1 MSEKGDSRISRRQ
14 VLAGAGVAAGAAAT
28 IAVTGTVGAAAAK
41 TAWDQE
47 ADIVVVGGGSAACSA
62 AVTAASL
69 GDKVI
74 LLEKEAILGGTTN
87 KSGGVAW
94 VPNNPLM
101 RKAGLSDTRADA
113 LKYMARFSFPQIYT
127 PDSPTLGLDA
137 LVYRRLEAFYDNGSA
152 TIEHLDKLGAAKYDT
167 FKVGGNPSPDYAD
180 HLPENKV
187 PKGRSLTPVND
198 KGEAT
203 TGNIGDGAV
212 LIGAMEAWLEKNKV
226 PMLTEHRVTA
236 VIKESGRVIGVEAA
250 SGGRTVRIKARK
262 GVIFGTGGYSHNTD
276 LVGLHQTA
284 LYGACAMPGSTGDFI
299 AIAGA
304 AGAAMGTMGTA
315 WRTQVVFEEALKN
328 RVLPQGVFF
337 IPADA
342 MFVVNKYGKRVV
354 NEKRNYN
361 DRTKVHFTYDPVAE
375 DFPNQ
380 LLFMIFDG
388 RVVDAFGG
396 AYPIPTPGNLGPYV
410 IEGVDLP
417 ALAAAIGKRLD
428 GLKDKT
434 GGCTLAADFPARLK
448 ATFDQF
454 NGYARS
460 GKDPDFRRGDQ
471 SYDKEWQAFFSQMR
485 EGSMEKPNSMPNS
498 TMHPLRE
505 TGPYYCIIL
514 AAGALDTSGGPQINE
529 KAQVLAAD
537 GKPIP
542 GLYGAGNC
550 IASPSREAY
559 YGAGGTIGL
568 CLTFGYI
575 AAQNA
580 HKEAPAA

>member
-1 MSEKGDSRISRRQ
+1 MSESASSKVSRRQ
-14 VLAGAGVAAGAAAT
+14 ILAGAGVAAGAAAAL
-28 IAVTGTVGAAAAK
+28 AVTGPAAAAA
-41 TAWDQE
+41 TPAWDRE

-74 LLEKEAILGGTTN
+74 LLEKEAILGGTTR

-101 RKAGLSDTRADA
+101 RKAGLTDTREDA
-113 LKYMARFSFPQIYT
+113 LNYMARFSCPRAFDPS
-127 PDSPTLGLDA
+127 SPTLGLDP
-137 LVYRRLEAFYDNGSA
+137 LSFRQLEAFYDNGAA
-152 TIEHLDKLGAAKYDT
+152 TIEHLDRLGAAKYDT

-180 HLPENKV
+180 HLPENKT

-198 KGEAT
+198 KGEAVA
-203 TGNIGDGAV
+203 GNIGDGTV
-212 LIGAMEAWLEKNKV
+212 LIDALEAWLTRNNV
-226 PMLTEHRVTA
+226 PLLTEHRVTA
-236 VIKESGRVIGVEAA
+236 VVKDGGRVVGVEAEA
-250 SGGRTVRIKARK
+250 DGKTVRIRARK
-262 GVIFGTGGYSHNTD
+262 AVIFGTGGYAHNTD
-276 LVGLHQTA
+276 LVQLHQTA

-299 AIAGA
+299 AIGGA
-304 AGAAMGTMGTA
+304 AGARMGTMGTA

-342 MFVVNKYGKRVV
+342 MFVVNKYGRRVV

-361 DRTKVHFTYDPVAE
+361 DRTKIHFSYDPVAE
-375 DFPNQ
+375 DYPNQ
-380 LLFMIFDG
+380 LLFMVFDG

-396 AYPIPTPGNLGPYV
+396 AYPIPSPGNIGPYV
-410 IEGVDLP
+410 IEGADLP

-428 GLKDKT
+428 GLKGPS
-434 GGCTLAADFPARLK
+434 GGVALAADFPARLK
-448 ATFDQF
+448 ASFDQF
-454 NGYARS
+454 NAYATS
-460 GKDPDFRRGDQ
+460 GKDPDFKRGDQ
-471 SYDKEWQAFFSQMR
+471 SYDREWQAFFSQMR
-485 EGSMEKPNSMPNS
+485 EGSTEKPNSMPNS
-498 TMHPLRE
+498 TMHPLRGK
-505 TGPYYCIIL
+505 GPYYCIIL

-529 KAQVLAAD
+529 KAQVLDAS

-575 AAQNA
+575 AAQTA
-580 HKEAPAA
+580 HKETPAA

>member
-1 MSEKGDSRISRRQ
+1 MSEIRDSRINRRQ
-14 VLAGAGVAAGAAAT
+14 ILAGAGVAAGAAAA
-28 IAVTGTVGAAAAK
+28 IAVTGQAASAEPKA
-41 TAWDQE
+41 AWDRE

-69 GDKVI
+69 GDKVV

-101 RKAGLSDTRADA
+101 RKAGMTDARADC
-113 LKYMARFSFPQIYT
+113 LGYMARFSFPQQFS

-137 LVYRRLEAFYDNGSA
+137 LTYRQLEAFYDNGSA
-152 TIEHLDKLGAAKYDT
+152 TIELLDKLGAAKYAT
-167 FKVGGNPSPDYAD
+167 FTVGGNPSPDYAD
-180 HLPENKV
+180 HLPQNKA

-203 TGNIGDGAV
+203 TGDIGDGTV
-212 LIGAMEAWLEKNKV
+212 LIGAMEAWLTRNNV
-226 PMLTEHRVTA
+226 PLLTEHRVTA
-236 VIKESGRVIGVEAA
+236 VVKENGRVVGVEAET
-250 SGGRTVRIKARK
+250 GGKTVRIKARK

-276 LVGLHQTA
+276 LVALHQKA

-304 AGAAMGTMGTA
+304 AGAKMGTLGTA
-315 WRTQVVFEEALKN
+315 WRTQVVFEEALQN

-342 MFVVNKYGKRVV
+342 MFVVNKYGRRVV

-361 DRTKVHFTYDPVAE
+361 DRTEVHFVYDPVAE
-375 DFPNQ
+375 DYPNQ
-380 LLFMIFDG
+380 LLFMVFDG

-396 AYPIPTPGNLGPYV
+396 AYPIPAPGNLGPYV
-410 IEGVDLP
+410 IEAADLP
-417 ALAAAIGKRLD
+417 SLAAAIGKRLD

-434 GGCTLAADFPARLK
+434 GGVTLAGDFPAALQ
-448 ATFDQF
+448 ATFEKF
-454 NGYARS
+454 NGYAKS
-460 GKDPDFRRGDQ
+460 GKDPDFKRGDQ
-471 SYDKEWQAFFSQMR
+471 SYDREWQAFFSKMR
-485 EGSMEKPNSMPNS
+485 DGSTEKPNAMPNS
-498 TMHPLRE
+498 TLHPLRDK
-505 TGPYYCIIL
+505 GPYYCIIL

-529 KAQVLAAD
+529 KAQVLGA
-537 GKPIP
+537 GGEPIP

-575 AAQNA
+575 AAQTA
-580 HKEAPAA
+580 HKETPAG

>member
-1 MSEKGDSRISRRQ
+1 MSDTISAKISRRQ
-14 VLAGAGVAAGAAAT
+14 ILAGAGIAAGAAAT
-28 IAVTGTVGAAAAK
+28 IAVTGATTAAAAK
-41 TAWDQE
+41 ATWDQE

-87 KSGGVAW
+87 KSGGVVW
-94 VPNNPLM
+94 VPNNPEM
-101 RKAGLSDTRADA
+101 RKAGITDARADC
-113 LKYMARFSFPQIYT
+113 LKYMARFSFSQAYNPN
-127 PDSPTLGLDA
+127 SPTLGLDP
-137 LVYRRLEAFYDNGSA
+137 LTYRQLEAFYDNGAA
-152 TIEHLDKLGAAKYDT
+152 TIEFLDKVGAARYAT

-180 HLPENKV
+180 HLPENKA
-187 PKGRSLTPVND
+187 PKGRSLTPIND
-198 KGEAT
+198 KGEAVS
-203 TGNIGDGAV
+203 GNIGDGTV
-212 LIGAMEAWLEKNKV
+212 LIGAMESWLNRNKV
-226 PMLTEHRVTA
+226 PLLTEHRVTA
-236 VIKESGRVIGVEAA
+236 VIKEGGRVVGVEAE
-250 SGGRTVRIKARK
+250 SGGKTIRIKARK
-262 GVIFGTGGYSHNTD
+262 GVIFGTGGYAHNTD
-276 LVGLHQTA
+276 LVQLHQKA
-284 LYGACAMPGSTGDFI
+284 IYGACAMPGSTGDFI
-299 AIAGA
+299 AIGGA
-304 AGAAMGTMGTA
+304 AGAKMGTMGTA

-361 DRTKVHFTYDPVAE
+361 DRTEIHFVYDPVHE

-380 LLFMIFDG
+380 LLFMVFDG

-396 AYPIPTPGNLGPYV
+396 AYPIPAPGNIGPHV
-410 IEGVDLP
+410 IEATDLQS
-417 ALAAAIGKRLD
+417 LAAAIGKRLE
-428 GLKDKT
+428 GLRDKS
-434 GGCTLAADFPARLK
+434 GGCTLAEDFPATLK
-448 ATFDQF
+448 TTIDQF

-460 GKDPDFRRGDQ
+460 GKDPDFKRGDQ
-471 SYDKEWQAFFSQMR
+471 SYDREWQAFFSEMR
-485 EGSMEKPNSMPNS
+485 EGSTEKPNSMPNS
-498 TMHPLRE
+498 TMHPLRDK
-505 TGPYYCIIL
+505 GPYYCIIL

-529 KAQVLAAD
+529 KAQVMGAD
-537 GKPIP
+537 GTPIP

-575 AAQNA
+575 AAQTA
-580 HKEAPAA
+580 HKETPAA